1 MISRDRPPN
10 RSRLAS
16 CGVGLLVLTGLLGCA
31 GDGSSDAAADRNTVT
46 PAAETPAATTTTP
59 AVATPIPTPNAAS
72 SPTGGPTP
80 IPTPT
85 STENI
90 SPAPLP
96 VAEIVTPGAAIV
108 GNLGTYTIDGRG
120 TDAPWLPFNS
130 LPSITSRVGDVLT
143 IRFSDRATIGDLA
156 AVIAGADDAS
166 GSTTYSVD
174 GTLPP
179 ADGATASV
187 GPFPADRWVLQV
199 RLFRADGR
207 GEGLTYW
214 AVTVR

>member
-1 MISRDRPPN
+1 MISRDRQPS

-16 CGVGLLVLTGLLGCA
+16 YGVGLLVLTGLLGCA
-31 GDGSSDAAADRNTVT
+31 GGGSSDAAADRNTVT
-46 PAAETPAATTTTP
+46 SAAETPAAATP
-59 AVATPIPTPNAAS
+59 AAATAIPTPNAAS
-72 SPTGGPTP
+72 SPTGGPTL

-85 STENI
+85 PTDNST
-90 SPAPLP
+90 PAPLP
-96 VAEIVTPGAAIV
+96 VAEIVTPGATIV
-108 GNLGTYTIDGRG
+108 GTLGTYTIDGRG

-130 LPSITSRVGDVLT
+130 LPSITSRVGEVLT
-143 IRFSDRATIGDLA
+143 IRFSDGATIGDLA
-156 AVIAGADDAS
+156 AVIASADDAS

-179 ADGATASV
+179 AGGATASV
-187 GPFPADRWVLQV
+187 GPLPAGRWVLQV

>member
-1 MISRDRPPN
+1 MISRDRQPN

-16 CGVGLLVLTGLLGCA
+16 YGVGLLVLAGLIGCA
-31 GDGSSDAAADRNTVT
+31 GGGSSGAAADRSTVT
-46 PAAETPAATTTTP
+46 PAAATPISTP
-59 AVATPIPTPNAAS
+59 AVATPISTPNPAS

-85 STENI
+85 PTENI
-90 SPAPLP
+90 TPAPLP
-96 VAEIVTPGAAIV
+96 VAEIVTPGATIV

-130 LPSITSRVGDVLT
+130 LPSITSRVGEVLT
-143 IRFSDRATIGDLA
+143 IRFSDGATIGDLA
-156 AVIAGADDAS
+156 AVIASADDAS

-179 ADGATASV
+179 AGGATASV
-187 GPFPADRWVLQV
+187 GPLPAGRWVLQV